1 MVIIFKAKI
10 PFIILKIIFIFNNS
24 NNHKKENNKLSWLE
38 KVICK
43 LK

>member
-24 NNHKKENNKLSWLE
+24 NNHKKENNKLSWL
-38 KVICK
+38 KKWFVN